1 MQQFSAS
8 FTVYYSYVAVPTNDD
23 HFGLE
28 IDIFPG
34 LVPQHPYLPHIVHS
48 ILVVIEP
55 RRKTFIPRNVVPLH
69 EFP

>member
-1 MQQFSAS
+1 
-8 FTVYYSYVAVPTNDD
+8 VPTNDD
-23 HFGLE
+23 HFGMG

-34 LVPQHPYLPHIVHS
+34 LVPQHPYLPHIDHS